1 MRTIRRT
8 LFGLALAVGMA
19 GAARQAE
26 AQAAPASPSTLEQRK
41 ATFAWDQNGRLLRV
55 SYSYRD
61 AIDPESTRK
70 LQSGLPTVIVM
81 RGYLF
86 PVDKPDAPIAL
97 TVQSCRIAFDVWN
110 EVYRLQIS
118 QPGGETSSVAVN
130 IEGVLRRC
138 AEARTLPLVDKSVL
152 KPGGSYFLSAI
163 VEVNPIS
170 REMLERI
177 RGWVSRPPGS
187 TAISAG
193 DSLFGSFV
201 GLFVARIGEADRTL
215 SFRTQSFVVPN

>member
-1 MRTIRRT
+1 M
-8 LFGLALAVGMA
+8 GLALLVATTA
-19 GAARQAE
+19 KPAN

-61 AIDPESTRK
+61 VIDGEASRK

-86 PVDKPDAPIAL
+86 PVDRPDTPVAL

-138 AEARTLPLVDKSVL
+138 AEARALPLVDKSVL
-152 KPGGSYFLSAI
+152 AVGGSYFLSAI

-187 TAISAG
+187 TAITPG